1 MSCRKGWSRE
11 ILTTNFTYKFV
22 SKTYKERRENLLYE
36 REKSM
41 MPATQ
46 VFVELEKN
54 NRKLTEDI
62 KNFDLKLV
70 KEQQKYYKIANGP
83 LDILAVENGLAS
95 EWEASILRIRLAQEQ
110 QKLVKSLEI
119 DIITQKLI
127 QSQILTRMNGRA
139 IEVEKRTFVRACP
152 GNGCKG
158 FLSTAWKCGLCE
170 NWSCPTCHELKGL
183 EKDTPHTCNPD
194 SVATA
199 ELLSRDS
206 RNCPNCASMIFK
218 INGCDQ
224 MWCTQCHTAFSWRTG
239 RIETHVIHNPHYY
252 EYQRTHGGLARQP
265 GDIPCGGLPDWHQ
278 FHHFLTGIYGTPNYT
293 LISNAFRSHGHCQYV
308 IIPRYT
314 VDARNENRDL
324 RIKFMIGDLDEDTFK
339 RKIQQREKSNN
350 RKNDIRQV
358 VEMYNTVLVDI
369 IQNFVENRNVKGMVD
384 NLSGLRDHYNGAL
397 EKIQF
402 CYKCSVP
409 IITPQFSFPY

>member
-1 MSCRKGWSRE
+1 MSHRCQVCDEVFNKSTHAPVKCSFCDYKSCTGCNERYLLDTSQDAHCMSCRKGWSRE

-308 IIPRYT
+308 IIPRY
-314 VDARNENRDL
+314 
-324 RIKFMIGDLDEDTFK
+324 
-339 RKIQQREKSNN
+339 
-350 RKNDIRQV
+350 
-358 VEMYNTVLVDI
+358 
-369 IQNFVENRNVKGMVD
+369 
-384 NLSGLRDHYNGAL
+384 LSLIH
-397 EKIQF
+397 I
-402 CYKCSVP
+402 
-409 IITPQFSFPY
+409 